1 VAQETLSIW
10 CSLAS
15 RLGVWAIKAELEDL
29 CFAILQV
36 LHCKKGVPFVRS
48 GHAEQRPP
56 LLHQAAGAAL
66 PI

>member
-1 VAQETLSIW
+1 MAQETLSIW

-36 LHCKKGVPFVRS
+36 LQRKGKMC
-48 GHAEQRPP
+48 HA
-56 LLHQAAGAAL
+56 
-66 PI
+66 